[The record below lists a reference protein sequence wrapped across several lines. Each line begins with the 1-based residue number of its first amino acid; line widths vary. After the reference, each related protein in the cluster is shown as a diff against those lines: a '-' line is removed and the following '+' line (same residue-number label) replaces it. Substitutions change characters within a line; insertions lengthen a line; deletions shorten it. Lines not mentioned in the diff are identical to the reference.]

1 MLFAFI
7 SCKPMNKQQ
16 KEILSI
22 LDEWIG
28 KTILMPNSY
37 KLYPYIQ
44 NYNFD
49 SLYYNADFKILN
61 YIDSLECISCN
72 LRLKDWN
79 ILMKSFSE
87 NRSKEVTALFVF
99 SPKNIIRMKEVIPL
113 VKRNAMT
120 FPIIIDSLDSFNSL
134 NRFPNNS
141 RFHTFLLDKNNQI
154 LAVGNPVA
162 NARIKEL
169 YLDIINGR
177 DTHSASETLPMT
189 DISISTTCLDLG
201 TFAWNKKKGMS
212 FSINNIGQKPL
223 VISEIIA
230 SCGCMEIIYDKTPVQ
245 PNKTVRINVY
255 YQAES
260 PGYFNKTIK
269 IYSNSNTAPLILKVR
284 GNAI

>member
-1 MLFAFI
+1 MLFACI

-16 KEILSI
+16 KEVLSI

-28 KTILMPNSY
+28 KTILMPPSY

-44 NYNFD
+44 NHNFD
-49 SLYYNADFKILN
+49 SIYSNADFKILN
-61 YIDSLECISCN
+61 YVDSLECISCN
-72 LRLKDWN
+72 LRLKEWN

-87 NRSKEVTALFVF
+87 NKSKEVTALFVF

-120 FPIIIDSLDSFNSL
+120 FPITIDSLDRFNNL
-134 NRFPNNS
+134 NRFPQNS
-141 RFHTFLLDKNNQI
+141 RFHTFLLDKHNRI
-154 LAVGNPVA
+154 LAIGNPVA
-162 NARIKEL
+162 NTRIKKL
-169 YLDIINGR
+169 YLGLINGK
-177 DTHSASETLPMT
+177 DTQSTSETLPMT

-201 TFAWNKKKGMS
+201 TFEWKKKKGMI

-223 VISEIIA
+223 VINEVIA
-230 SCGCMEIIYDKTPVQ
+230 SCGCMEIIYDKTPVP
-245 PNKTVRINVY
+245 PNKTIRIKVY

-269 IYSNSNTAPLILKVR
+269 IYSNSNKDPLILKVR